1 MATLSRKALAKYLI
15 LWIAMSGQATHA
27 EGQAENQQFEGHFSK
42 DLIKHAEV
50 DYRVY
55 LPEGYEQSSQ
65 PWPLVLW
72 LHGDGGQA
80 SRGGW
85 NEILS
90 YGPPSMIKN
99 GRQFPFVLL
108 VPQLWGEVHWDPD
121 TLHALLLENIQ
132 KYKVDEDRVVV
143 MGYSRGGFGSWE
155 LACSY
160 PATFAAV
167 VPISARP
174 MTAIERVKDMGVW
187 IFHGDLDTG
196 VPVGGAHNMHQEL
209 EVLSADVR
217 LTIFP
222 GVGHGAV
229 NPAMATDELWDWLL
243 AQER

>member
-15 LWIAMSGQATHA
+15 LWIAVSTLAAHA
-27 EGQAENQQFEGHFSK
+27 EGQPENLQFEGHFSA
-42 DLIKHAEV
+42 DLVKHAEV

-55 LPEGYEQSSQ
+55 LPEGYEQSGQ
-65 PWPLVLW
+65 PWPLMLW

-99 GRQFPFVLL
+99 GRKFPFVLL

-132 KYKVDEDRVVV
+132 KYNVDEDRVVV

-187 IFHGDLDTG
+187 IFHGELDTG

-209 EVLSADVR
+209 EVLSTDVR

-229 NPAMATDELWDWLL
+229 NPAMANDELWDWLL